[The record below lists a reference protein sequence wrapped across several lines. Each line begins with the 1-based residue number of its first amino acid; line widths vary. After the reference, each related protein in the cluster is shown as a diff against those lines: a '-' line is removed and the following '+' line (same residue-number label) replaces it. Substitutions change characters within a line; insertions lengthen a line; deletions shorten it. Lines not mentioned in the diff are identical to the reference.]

1 MCISENTNFVLK
13 CQNHI
18 FGSKSEDNLY
28 HTIHRV
34 LCVINKRDAHD
45 ILCTHQFPSSYVLLM
60 IQPPFCELFLPLFK
74 SLLTLS
80 YIRLKV
86 SFNAQFLP
94 LCHKSPKKDIKNI
107 KGKNYD

>member
-1 MCISENTNFVLK
+1 MMFIYVTAVYVSSDPGTYIVHIRFTF
-13 CQNHI
+13 QN
-18 FGSKSEDNLY
+18 
-28 HTIHRV
+28 RV
-34 LCVINKRDAHD
+34 WH
-45 ILCTHQFPSSYVLLM
+45 
-60 IQPPFCELFLPLFK
+60 PLFK

-107 KGKNYD
+107 KDRNYD

>member
-60 IQPPFCELFLPLFK
+60 IQPPFVNYFSPFSKVFLHLKF
-74 SLLTLS
+74 S
-80 YIRLKV
+80 YIRPKV
-86 SFNAQFLP
+86 IFNA
-94 LCHKSPKKDIKNI
+94 
-107 KGKNYD
+107 